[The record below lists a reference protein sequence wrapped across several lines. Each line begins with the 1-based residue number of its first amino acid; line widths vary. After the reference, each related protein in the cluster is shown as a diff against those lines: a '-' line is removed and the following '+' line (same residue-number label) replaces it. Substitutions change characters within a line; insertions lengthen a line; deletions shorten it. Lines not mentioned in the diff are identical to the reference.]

1 MSQKCLEKNTRRM
14 ALWGGVT
21 YAENIRKK
29 SGENGL
35 VQRSTEPIDEQSM
48 DSLDRRYV
56 SNFFVCLL

>member
-1 MSQKCLEKNTRRM
+1 M